1 MDSRALLLAFLAT
14 DRRPRCI
21 TWGLRSAPADPAND
35 AAVAKVLAAAAGVE
49 HRYFPIDDSN
59 EEIREVLSRF
69 LVAGEGRSEDFGAYA
84 DGLVTWKQLFE
95 SGVAG
100 VIRGDEPGWSKR
112 AFHSE
117 SYVRRQVK
125 LRVLSDYPA
134 SHLINQLGLAA
145 QSLPPELMRRD
156 AESLRTYRDRLSQMH
171 SLPTSLAALSDVKTP
186 YVEIVNPFLSRW
198 VWKVVRSLPDHLRE
212 HRRALATF
220 VRAVQAPMCPSRA
233 NRRPS
238 AATGISLPCRSPCRD
253 PGASSVRARRNG
265 CWTDELLS
273 ASSPVWTI
281 SPPATCSAG
290 CDRPPEGCPPTSS
303 RAGCGQNAAIHL
315 SPRELAFRLYIAS
328 RMVGMLARDAAAAGR
343 IWRSDTVIPGG
354 R

>member
-1 MDSRALLLAFLAT
+1 MGAT
-14 DRRPRCI
+14 AVRRDGQPGPAARLSGDRPTSAMYHVGPPQR
-21 TWGLRSAPADPAND
+21 LRRSAND

-186 YVEIVNPFLSRW
+186 YVEIVNPFLSRRI
-198 VWKVVRSLPDHLRE
+198 VKVVRSLPDHLRE

-220 VRAVQAPMCPSRA
+220 VRVVRPRCALREQIGDHRA
-233 NRRPS
+233 D
-238 AATGISLPCRSPCRD
+238 GISLPCRSPCRD
-253 PGASSVRARRNG
+253 TGASSVRARRNG

-290 CDRPPEGCPPTSS
+290 CDRPPEGWSPTSS
-303 RAGCGQNAAIHL
+303 RAGCGRTRRSISAPVS
-315 SPRELAFRLYIAS
+315 SPFACTS
-328 RMVGMLARDAAAAGR
+328 RAG
-343 IWRSDTVIPGG
+343 W
-354 R
+354 